1 MWRAAKVC
9 FLYIGTVIGAGFASG
24 REIALFFGDTAPLN
38 VALTAVFMA
47 VPEALFLVAGK
58 LGALPSGTVVKTG
71 VFVAAFSSVAAM
83 LAGCE
88 LALVELTGF
97 AGLGVIAAIA
107 AGMLVIGG
115 TEKMKLANTV
125 LIPLLL
131 ILLLVVYVK
140 SGSPVYGGSFS
151 LVKPAH
157 YAGLDVLMG
166 GMIIS
171 REGKKLNGKEIAIT
185 CAFSAAFLGI
195 VLFVLQ
201 NIVLSDETYASMPVL
216 AVAEGVGLKV
226 AAGVLIVIA
235 VFTTLVSSLDVLT
248 DSLTDGLRGAVCA
261 PVRAHGHAHKN
272 TLSPGGKTRRTV
284 GEINAP
290 PPGGQPPEKTA
301 KEKRGVLRRAAAYIS
316 APEHRSLAVFLC
328 LLLLYPVSFFGFENI
343 VNSLYPFVG
352 LCGVAMTVLT
362 ALKLARVLI
371 ERRKTQPRGTQT
383 LTNFTSS

>member
-201 NIVLSDETYASMPVL
+201 NIVLSDGMNASMPVL
-216 AVAEGVGLKV
+216 AVAERVGLKV

-272 TLSPGGKTRRTV
+272 TRRPGGKTRRTV

-290 PPGGQPPEKTA
+290 PPDGQPPEETA

-316 APEHRSLAVFLC
+316 APEHRPLAVFLC

-352 LCGVAMTVLT
+352 LCGVAMTLLT

-371 ERRKTQPRGTQT
+371 ERRKTRSVE
-383 LTNFTSS
+383 LKL

>member
-171 REGKKLNGKEIAIT
+171 REGKKLNGKEIALT

-201 NIVLSDETYASMPVL
+201 NIVLSDGTNASMPV
-216 AVAEGVGLKV
+216 
-226 AAGVLIVIA
+226 
-235 VFTTLVSSLDVLT
+235 
-248 DSLTDGLRGAVCA
+248 
-261 PVRAHGHAHKN
+261 
-272 TLSPGGKTRRTV
+272 
-284 GEINAP
+284 
-290 PPGGQPPEKTA
+290 
-301 KEKRGVLRRAAAYIS
+301 
-316 APEHRSLAVFLC
+316 
-328 LLLLYPVSFFGFENI
+328 
-343 VNSLYPFVG
+343 
-352 LCGVAMTVLT
+352 
-362 ALKLARVLI
+362 
-371 ERRKTQPRGTQT
+371 
-383 LTNFTSS
+383 

>member
-201 NIVLSDETYASMPVL
+201 NIVLSDGTNASMPVL

-235 VFTTLVSSLDVLT
+235 VFTTLVSSLNVLT
-248 DSLTDGLRGAVCA
+248 DSLTDGLRGAACA

-272 TLSPGGKTRRTV
+272 TRRPGGKTRRTV

-290 PPGGQPPEKTA
+290 PPDGQPPEETA

-316 APEHRSLAVFLC
+316 APEQRSLAVFLC

-352 LCGVAMTVLT
+352 LCGVAMTLLT

-371 ERRKTQPRGTQT
+371 ERRKTRSVE
-383 LTNFTSS
+383 LRL